1 MKEIEILKNKLEKM
15 NITSGEYDILVEYF
29 EDEWESFE
37 EKLDK
42 KKHRKQIE
50 GNNFSKIFRP
60 KSS

>member
-1 MKEIEILKNKLEKM
+1 MKAIEILKNKLEKM

-42 KKHRKQIE
+42 KNTENLMTKK
-50 GNNFSKIFRP
+50 
-60 KSS
+60 